1 MGLVE
6 INKDPTRSQL
16 RSFALIWFPAFCALV
31 GFLLFRKV
39 GTTPAY
45 AVWGTGAV
53 LSVIGLLVPAF
64 MRLIFVGLMYIT
76 FPLGF
81 VVAHILLAA
90 IYFSV
95 LTPIGLLTRLTSYD
109 PMGRGKN
116 NTNSQTYWVTR
127 EERPPR
133 KSYFRQF

>member
-6 INKDPTRSQL
+6 INKDPSRSQL

-45 AVWGTGAV
+45 AVWGTGLA
-53 LSVIGLLVPAF
+53 LSVVGLFVPSF
-64 MRLIFVGLMYIT
+64 MRIIFVGLMYIT
-76 FPLGF
+76 FPIGF
-81 VVAHILLAA
+81 VVAHVLLAA
-90 IYFSV
+90 IYYVV
-95 LTPIGLLTRLTSYD
+95 LTPIALVMRVTGYD
-109 PMGRGKN
+109 PMGRRKAKIAPK
-116 NTNSQTYWVTR
+116 TYWTTR
-127 EERPPR
+127 ESNRPR